1 MNFGLKN
8 KVSVITG
15 GARGIGLADALS
27 LGSEGSKIIL
37 IDIDET
43 AAKEAV
49 IKLKEKNITAH
60 YYWADTADESQ
71 VLKVAKK
78 IEEDHDHCDVLV
90 NNSGIG
96 VKPAYLLR
104 DMPLS
109 AWERMMDV
117 HLKSTFL
124 WSRAMIPLMEKNKFG
139 RIVNMSSMNF
149 TGGGRAGVS
158 HYSSAKAAIAGLTQ
172 TLAKEVGSLGITV
185 NAIAPGY
192 VSTELISQFTAEMMQ
207 VLTRQNPVG
216 RTCMPEEVA
225 ALVTFLCSEQA
236 AFINGELICMDGGR
250 RDFYWGS

>member
-158 HYSSAKAAIAGLTQ
+158 HYSSA
-172 TLAKEVGSLGITV
+172 
-185 NAIAPGY
+185 
-192 VSTELISQFTAEMMQ
+192 
-207 VLTRQNPVG
+207 
-216 RTCMPEEVA
+216 
-225 ALVTFLCSEQA
+225 
-236 AFINGELICMDGGR
+236 
-250 RDFYWGS
+250 

>member
-1 MNFGLKN
+1 MNFGLN
-8 KVSVITG
+8 EKVSVITG
-15 GARGIGLADALS
+15 GARGIGLADAFA
-27 LGSEGSKIIL
+27 LGSEGSTIIL
-37 IDIDET
+37 IDIDDT

-49 IKLKEKNITAH
+49 KQLKINNISAH
-60 YYWADTADESQ
+60 YYQADTADESQ
-71 VLKVAKK
+71 VLKVAKQ
-78 IEEDHDHCDVLV
+78 IEEDHGYCDVLV

-109 AWERMMDV
+109 AWERMIDV

-124 WSRAMIPLMEKNKFG
+124 WSRAMIPLMEKNNFG
-139 RIVNMSSMNF
+139 RIINMSSMNF
-149 TGGGRAGVS
+149 TGGGRPGVS

-172 TLAKEVGSLGITV
+172 TLAKEVGNLGITV

-192 VSTELISQFTAEMMQ
+192 VSTELIAQFTPEMMQ
-207 VLTRQNPVG
+207 VLTKQNPVG

-225 ALVTFLCSEQA
+225 ALVTFLCSNQA

-250 RDFYWGS
+250 RDFYWGN